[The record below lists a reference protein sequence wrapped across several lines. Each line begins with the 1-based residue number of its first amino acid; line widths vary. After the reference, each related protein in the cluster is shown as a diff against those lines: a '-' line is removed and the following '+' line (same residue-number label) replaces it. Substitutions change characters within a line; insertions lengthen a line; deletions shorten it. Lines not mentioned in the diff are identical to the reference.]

1 MSKPDLV
8 QKALSMELG
17 KVSDLEAMKVV
28 ELEAL
33 IAANQDAGD
42 VVEAP
47 KAKAKESDVLGSDPR
62 TGKKIEIQLENG
74 EGEVGR
80 ADVFGAVNGHT
91 FNIKRGVKV
100 TCDRWIYDHLKVQI
114 TEVTDVKFD
123 DNGKPTGVTQSR
135 LIPRYNISRF
145 D

>member
-1 MSKPDLV
+1 MV

-17 KVSDLEAMKVV
+17 KVGDLEAMKVA

-33 IAANQDAGD
+33 IAANQDAGN
-42 VVEAP
+42 VSEAP

-62 TGKKIEIQLENG
+62 TGKTIEIQIENG
-74 EGEVGR
+74 EGEAGR
-80 ADVFGAVNGHT
+80 SDVFGSVNGHT

-100 TCDRWIYDHLKVQI
+100 TCDRWIYDHLRSVIPEVEVQ
-114 TEVTDVKFD
+114 KFD
-123 DNGKPTGVTQSR
+123 DSGKPIGTEITR
-135 LIPRYNISRF
+135 IPRYNISRF

>member
-33 IAANQDAGD
+33 IAANQDAGN
-42 VVEAP
+42 VSEAP
-47 KAKAKESDVLGSDPR
+47 KDKTKESDVLGSDPR

-80 ADVFGAVNGHT
+80 ADVFGAEIGRAHV
-91 FNIKRGVKV
+91 
-100 TCDRWIYDHLKVQI
+100 
-114 TEVTDVKFD
+114 
-123 DNGKPTGVTQSR
+123 
-135 LIPRYNISRF
+135 
-145 D
+145 